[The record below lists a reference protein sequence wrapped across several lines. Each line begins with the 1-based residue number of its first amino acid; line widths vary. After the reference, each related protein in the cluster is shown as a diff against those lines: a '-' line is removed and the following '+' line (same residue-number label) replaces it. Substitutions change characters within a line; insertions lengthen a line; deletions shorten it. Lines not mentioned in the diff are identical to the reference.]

1 MHVWDGCSQ
10 AGIIFNQEDTGDEDE
25 TVVGCKNTIVIL
37 FLASYIDI

>member
-25 TVVGCKNTIVIL
+25 TVVSISCYEDL
-37 FLASYIDI
+37 